1 MDPMCTLGRQEK
13 FPLENYTK
21 GTSVW
26 IRDSDV
32 VWKCYVLLDNIKFS
46 QSTILLQ
53 SIDDEDD
60 IIEGK
65 NDLTSLSYLHE
76 PAVLSNLQYRF
87 ETLSSIYTYCG
98 IVLVAINPYCD
109 CSNLYGDEVI
119 QVYSGVGKQV
129 RGLDPHI
136 YAISEEAYHDLCEYG
151 KNQSIIVS
159 GESGAGKTV
168 SAKFVMRYLATVAS
182 NWKESEKNETG
193 IEKKVLALNPIMEAI
208 GNAKTIRNDN
218 SSRFGKFIKIN
229 FNKRRTISGAEMRT
243 YLLETSRVV
252 FQTSDERN
260 YHIFYQICA
269 ARNNDILKDLK
280 LMDCTK
286 YSYLYGGRCDAI
298 DGVDDEKEFYETINA
313 LTRLGISNEL
323 QYIVFKILTAILIIG
338 NINYTEIN
346 ESIAQIIDDDSNN
359 LLNICANYLSVDSSI
374 LKLWLTEREIRCG
387 KELMRKPLTKT
398 EAIINR
404 DALSKLL
411 YSSLFNWI
419 VEQINISLSVEKNNK
434 GNIMKSPNKDN
445 KLESK
450 FVGVLDIYGFETF
463 TINSFEQFC
472 INYANE
478 KLQQQFNQ
486 HVFKLE
492 QEEYVRE
499 GIEWVRID
507 FYDNQPCIDLIE
519 NRPGIID
526 YLDEQCK
533 IGRGTDE
540 DWLRSMSTCKN
551 ISKNPNFMLPKIYDP
566 SFIVKH
572 FAADVQYKI
581 EGFIEK
587 NKNTINEQLLEVIV
601 NSKSEFIRN
610 MINDSIG
617 MITSGNERKKTVSF
631 KFRESLKDLISVLSS
646 TTPHYVRCIKPND
659 VKRSFYMESKR
670 SIQQLR
676 ACGILETVRLS
687 AAGYPSR
694 MGYEDFSRRYRVLYT
709 EDGKLWKNDCKKFV
723 NITCTKYLE
732 NEKFALGKTK
742 IFFRTGQVAQLERLR
757 HERFSSAAL
766 IIQCNW
772 RKYQA
777 MKLFKAKKNALLLI
791 QGSLKYFLAYRRIKY
806 LQMYRAAIEIQS
818 RWRGFYHRQNYKKLH
833 NAVVVIQSHYRK
845 NVIRKEYLRQKYE
858 NAAITIQKYIRGWL
872 VRREQIERTIKI
884 IKVQCLVRRWLAR
897 RKLRELKIEAKSVGH
912 LQKLNKGLE
921 NKIISLQQK
930 LDVAVSN
937 MEYKKKYEK
946 MEEEMAFLQ
955 NKLDEKEKYIN
966 ELDKKAKE
974 KENLEI
980 LFEKEK
986 QKVVELSE
994 ELKNVSLENVKLTKE
1009 RSECRNELAL
1019 ECSERIDAQKQVEE
1033 MRIQLM
1039 ANAYLMAPESN
1050 PVFVDNETMRNDII
1064 NTQSKRKNF
1073 ESSES
1078 RERLSKQES
1087 GDLHSGENNSPSSN
1101 ENNSIIEK
1109 QMTLLFSQ
1117 QKIIQKLRYRENELI
1132 RRLDEFLSSV
1142 EESSATNMYCASYD
1156 NLKYK
1161 SLESSYNKLKN
1172 EMSSLLGE
1180 KISSKSFLSN
1190 ISVFSNFGDKNFKD
1204 IFNRLINENEKLILE
1219 NNELKAL
1226 LEKYL
1231 KSSNITSSKDSRIN
1245 YLDYDSED
1253 DDSVIASDSYNSFET
1268 ELNLLREISDLK
1280 NRLSFKDKQLDEQI
1294 TEIEKLH
1301 QRIENLTSFISPE
1314 FYQLAFP
1321 IIDDIVIE
1329 NKVEGNQ
1336 NYLDCAG
1343 QINNIIDENLSLQ
1356 EKINKQNEKID
1367 NLRKVSSNENT
1378 EYDKDNG
1385 ICEHN
1390 KGLIKVTNIPE
1401 FANSLVIGLRAKIIK
1416 IIPPLLPANI
1426 IFGALRLFD
1435 KENDE
1440 IGFTSCFTNIHD
1452 NIKEIFNESSD
1463 FDVALIWFINSWKLL
1478 NLLRQYSMVDDKSEI
1493 IWFEKN
1499 TEQQKLRQL
1508 ETRIESG
1515 YKIILKKHIEVV
1527 LTPKIVPA
1535 ILMHDETKSQNNND
1549 KSLDNLLD
1557 FMGSILTKLK
1567 RMNADDIII
1576 QQIFSQLTQWVSSLS
1591 LNHML
1596 FRKDLCT
1603 FERAFI
1609 IKHNVTELGDW
1620 LKKNKLSKYCEY
1632 LEPLIQATHLIQSQ
1646 KTIKNVEILCGSMT
1660 NSLKPRQ
1667 IISILQHYTPSIDF
1681 EDDEPTPEFLAMVK
1695 EHLSGREKE
1704 NDELLLRGTYIE
1716 PFNVETFVYTDG
1728 NLEDISIPA
1737 CLRLT
1742 SYCKLI

>member
-1 MDPMCTLGRQEK
+1 RQEK

-21 GTSVW
+21 GTFVW
-26 IRDSDV
+26 IRDLDL
-32 VWKCYVLLDNIKFS
+32 VWKCYILLDNIKFS
-46 QSTILLQ
+46 HSTISLQ
-53 SIDDEDD
+53 SIENEDE
-60 IIEGK
+60 IIEYDVSKNSLPFLKNPDILRGK

-98 IVLVAINPYCD
+98 IVLVAINPYYD

-119 QVYSGVGKQV
+119 KVYSGVGKQV

-136 YAISEEAYHDLCEYG
+136 YAISEEAYYDLCEYG

-168 SAKFVMRYLATVAS
+168 SAKFVMRYLTTVAS
-182 NWKESEKNETG
+182 NWKQSKNNETG
-193 IEKKVLALNPIMEAI
+193 IEKKVLASNPIMESI

-229 FNKRRTISGAEMRT
+229 FNKKRTISGGEMRT

-252 FQTSDERN
+252 YQTSDERN
-260 YHIFYQICA
+260 YHIFYQMCA
-269 ARNNDILKDLK
+269 ARNNPILKDLK
-280 LMDCTK
+280 LLDCTN
-286 YSYLYGGRCDAI
+286 YIYLYGGKCNVI

-313 LTRLGISNEL
+313 LTRLGISNDL
-323 QYIVFKILTAILIIG
+323 QYNIFKLLAAILIMG
-338 NINYTEIN
+338 NINYIEIN
-346 ESIAQIIDDDSNN
+346 ESVAQIVDDNN
-359 LLNICANYLSVDSSI
+359 NSLDTCANFLSVDSSI

-398 EAIINR
+398 EAIVNR
-404 DALSKLL
+404 DALAKLL

-419 VEQINISLSVEKNNK
+419 VEQINISLSVENNEK
-434 GNIMKSPNKDN
+434 ENKI
-445 KLESK
+445 ESK

-492 QEEYVRE
+492 QEEYIRE

-533 IGRGTDE
+533 IGRGTDN

-551 ISKNPNFMLPKIYDP
+551 VSKNPNFMLPKISDP

-587 NKNTINEQLLEVIV
+587 NKNTINEQLLEVV
-601 NSKSEFIRN
+601 LNSKSDFIKN

-617 MITSGNERKKTVSF
+617 MKNSGNERKKTVSF
-631 KFRESLKDLISVLSS
+631 KFKESLKDLILVLSS

-659 VKRSFYMESKR
+659 IKKNFFMEPKR

-709 EDGKLWKNDCKKFV
+709 DNGKLWKNDCKKFV
-723 NITCTKYLE
+723 DITCRKYLE
-732 NEKFALGKTK
+732 EEKFALGKTK
-742 IFFRTGQVAQLERLR
+742 IFFRTGQIAQLERLR
-757 HERFSSAAL
+757 HEKFSTAA
-766 IIQCNW
+766 ITIQCSW
-772 RKYQA
+772 RRYQA
-777 MKLFKAKKNALLLI
+777 MKLYKTKRNALLLI
-791 QGSLKYFLAYRRIKY
+791 QGSLKYFLFYRRMKY

-818 RWRGFYHRQNYKKLH
+818 KWRGFYHRQNYKKIH
-833 NAVVVIQSHYRK
+833 NSVVGIQSYYKRNIAK
-845 NVIRKEYLRQKYE
+845 KEYLRKRYE
-858 NAAITIQKYIRGWL
+858 GAAIVIQKYTRGWL
-872 VRREQIERTIKI
+872 VRKEKIEKTRKI

-897 RKLRELKIEAKSVGH
+897 RRLRELKIEAKSVGH

-930 LDVAVSN
+930 LDIAVSN
-937 MEYKKKYEK
+937 IEVKLIGLKLK
-946 MEEEMAFLQ
+946 EEMALLQ
-955 NKLDEKEKYIN
+955 NQLDNKEKYIN
-966 ELDKKAKE
+966 ELNKKAKE
-974 KENLEI
+974 KESLEI

-986 QKVVELSE
+986 QKVIELSE
-994 ELKNVSLENVKLTKE
+994 ELKNVSLENTKLTKE
-1009 RSECRNELAL
+1009 RSEFRNELAM
-1019 ECSERIDAQKQVEE
+1019 ECAERLDAQKQVEE
-1033 MRIQLM
+1033 MRDQLM
-1039 ANAYLMAPESN
+1039 ANAYLLAPESN
-1050 PVFVDNETMRNDII
+1050 PVFIDNEIIHNNII
-1064 NTQSKRKNF
+1064 NTPSKNNKIEN
-1073 ESSES
+1073 SES
-1078 RERLSKQES
+1078 RRTLSKREA
-1087 GDLHSGENNSPSSN
+1087 GDTINGEDKINSEN
-1101 ENNSIIEK
+1101 ENVSIIEK
-1109 QMTLLFSQ
+1109 QMALLFSQ
-1117 QKIIQKLRYRENELI
+1117 QKIIQKLRYRESELL
-1132 RRLDEFLSSV
+1132 RKLDDFLASV
-1142 EESSATNMYCASYD
+1142 EESSTTNMYCNSYD
-1156 NLKYK
+1156 NLKYI
-1161 SLESSYNKLKN
+1161 SLENSYNKLKL

-1180 KISSKSFLSN
+1180 KISNKSFLSN
-1190 ISVFSNFGDKNFKD
+1190 ISVFGNSGDKNFKD
-1204 IFNRLINENEKLILE
+1204 IFNRLINENEKLIME
-1219 NNELKAL
+1219 NNELKSL
-1226 LEKYL
+1226 LEKYF
-1231 KSSNITSSKDSRIN
+1231 KTSNITSSKDSRIN
-1245 YLDYDSED
+1245 YLEYDSED
-1253 DDSVIASDSYNSFET
+1253 DDSVIASDSYNSLEA
-1268 ELNLLREISDLK
+1268 ELNLLREITQLK
-1280 NRLSFKDKQLDEQI
+1280 NKLSFKDKKLDEQV
-1294 TEIEKLH
+1294 EQIEKLH
-1301 QRIENLTSFISPE
+1301 QRIECLTSFI
-1314 FYQLAFP
+1314 
-1321 IIDDIVIE
+1321 
-1329 NKVEGNQ
+1329 KVEGNQ

-1343 QINNIIDENLSLQ
+1343 QINNLIDENLSLQ
-1356 EKINKQNEKID
+1356 EKINKQNEKMD
-1367 NLRKVSSNENT
+1367 NLRKMSLNEVS

-1385 ICEHN
+1385 IYEHN

-1401 FANSLVIGLRAKIIK
+1401 FANSLVIGLRPKIIK

-1440 IGFTSCFTNIHD
+1440 IGFTNCFTNIHD
-1452 NIKEIFNESSD
+1452 NVKEIFNESSD

-1478 NLLRQYSMVDDKSEI
+1478 NLLRQYSMIDDKSESV
-1493 IWFEKN
+1493 WFEKN
-1499 TEQQKLRQL
+1499 TEQQKMIVLQNIHTESFRRQL

-1515 YKIILKKHIEVV
+1515 YQIILKKHIEVV

-1620 LKKNKLSKYCEY
+1620 LKKNKLSKFCEY

-1716 PFNVETFVYTDG
+1716 PFNVGTFVYSES
-1728 NLEDISIPA
+1728 NLEDISIPP

-1742 SYCKLI
+1742 SYCKLV